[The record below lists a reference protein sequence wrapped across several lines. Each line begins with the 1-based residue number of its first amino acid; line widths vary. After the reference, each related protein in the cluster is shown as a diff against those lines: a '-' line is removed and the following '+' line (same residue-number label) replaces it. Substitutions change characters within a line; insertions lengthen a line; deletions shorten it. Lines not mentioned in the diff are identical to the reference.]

1 MNPLALFSTYKNIII
16 LSIIGI
22 LVLLLAIQSYRI
34 NSYKADLANSNAQ
47 ITILSSGIELQNKEI
62 KKQAEDDARR
72 AQDSLKALNAAKAIA
87 LHRQG
92 KINALQ
98 SKLNTP
104 QTCEQA
110 VKSLRESL

>member
-1 MNPLALFSTYKNIII
+1 MPNLFNVYKNAII
-16 LSIIGI
+16 LSVIGI
-22 LVLLLAIQSYRI
+22 LTLLLAIQSYRL

-47 ITILSSGIELQNKEI
+47 ISILSSGIDLQNKAI
-62 KKQAEDDARR
+62 QKQAEDDAKR
-72 AQDSLKALNAAKAIA
+72 AQDSLESLNAAQAIA

-98 SKLNTP
+98 KQLNTP
-104 QTCEQA
+104 QTCQQA